1 MEKLD
6 FQKLKESLTTEQV
19 ITLIESLGGFVSET
33 QNTSE
38 YLIFSSFLYHV
49 GDSNQHS
56 YKLYYYYDNHSFHDY
71 KLGESYD
78 IYSLIQYA
86 KELYEAKDYS
96 VVDAYNYICS
106 TLGIDKEVIKTSTKS
121 YSYSSHLSKYLSVA
135 KKKHIDTND
144 IVYDPSIL
152 DMFPRQYHQSWIDDN
167 ISVETMR
174 KFNIRYCPWDNKIII
189 PCDDI
194 NNNLIGIRCRNV
206 DERRNWKYLPL
217 TMLDGTSFAFQ
228 TSNHLYGINHNAEN
242 IKRLHKAI
250 VLESEKGVLQA
261 DTYVKAGENICVG
274 LYGSAF
280 TKQKLNILLSLGV
293 TEIVIGY
300 DFDYE
305 VVGGEGNE
313 MWNNFVKKVEKTA
326 EIIRPYCKVT
336 AMVDY
341 DKHKI
346 KSSPTDMGRN
356 KFFRLYKDREEL

>member
-106 TLGIDKEVIKTSTKS
+106 TLEIDKEVIKTSTKS

-144 IVYDPSIL
+144 IYKHNNRTT
-152 DMFPRQYHQSWIDDN
+152 MHQREGS
-167 ISVETMR
+167 T
-174 KFNIRYCPWDNKIII
+174 YA
-189 PCDDI
+189 
-194 NNNLIGIRCRNV
+194 G
-206 DERRNWKYLPL
+206 
-217 TMLDGTSFAFQ
+217 AF
-228 TSNHLYGINHNAEN
+228 
-242 IKRLHKAI
+242 K
-250 VLESEKGVLQA
+250 
-261 DTYVKAGENICVG
+261 C
-274 LYGSAF
+274 
-280 TKQKLNILLSLGV
+280 
-293 TEIVIGY
+293 
-300 DFDYE
+300 
-305 VVGGEGNE
+305 
-313 MWNNFVKKVEKTA
+313 
-326 EIIRPYCKVT
+326 
-336 AMVDY
+336 
-341 DKHKI
+341 
-346 KSSPTDMGRN
+346 
-356 KFFRLYKDREEL
+356 